1 MSVSRESIE
10 RGVRLSSRKAEQI
23 MMDKIRQDYSDAVAA
38 RLARKASVPPYQ
50 LEIKTQDLNPTLMA
64 LRGREPL

>member
-38 RLARKASVPPYQ
+38 
-50 LEIKTQDLNPTLMA
+50 
-64 LRGREPL
+64 